1 MAEMSGIQEFL
12 IEREAYICKM
22 TEHNIE
28 LSEQCHALKKE
39 KEELL
44 NELITHRQK
53 SDQQIATLEIELE
66 DRGKQCSAH
75 RKEIKFLTDLNAEL
89 NRKLQDLSGTTL
101 EPPTPQEQP
110 PLIEKERVLFRVR
123 SDNNIILGMLDR
135 KEKDCPEKAAKGQV
149 SVRID
154 EPKSPRLCRY
164 HSLDEE
170 MMLGSLDKSD

>member
-53 SDQQIATLEIELE
+53 SDQQIATLEIEL
-66 DRGKQCSAH
+66 
-75 RKEIKFLTDLNAEL
+75 
-89 NRKLQDLSGTTL
+89 
-101 EPPTPQEQP
+101 
-110 PLIEKERVLFRVR
+110 
-123 SDNNIILGMLDR
+123 
-135 KEKDCPEKAAKGQV
+135 
-149 SVRID
+149 
-154 EPKSPRLCRY
+154 
-164 HSLDEE
+164 
-170 MMLGSLDKSD
+170 